1 MQKLWGT
8 RIGINR
14 VWQGTSPRVLLFEP
28 ETVEVSEQ
36 LAAVIIDR
44 EPCNIYY
51 ICLTAHTEQS
61 EVCEQES
68 RLRLSASLAG
78 HRPAD

>member
-28 ETVEVSEQ
+28 ETVEVSVEPGLEIVVQ
-36 LAAVIIDR
+36 HTAAT
-44 EPCNIYY
+44 Y
-51 ICLTAHTEQS
+51 L
-61 EVCEQES
+61 
-68 RLRLSASLAG
+68 SLAL
-78 HRPAD
+78 PTCS

>member
-28 ETVEVSEQ
+28 ETVEVSFGLE
-36 LAAVIIDR
+36 LGVD
-44 EPCNIYY
+44 PPL
-51 ICLTAHTEQS
+51 LTRS
-61 EVCEQES
+61 
-68 RLRLSASLAG
+68 LSLHCS
-78 HRPAD
+78 PY

>member
-28 ETVEVSEQ
+28 ETVEVSFGLE
-36 LAAVIIDR
+36 LGVD
-44 EPCNIYY
+44 PPL
-51 ICLTAHTEQS
+51 LTRS
-61 EVCEQES
+61 
-68 RLRLSASLAG
+68 LSS
-78 HRPAD
+78 HCSPY